1 MGFAHGATKDQL
13 ESIALSSEGH
23 GQLENPSTMNSFGNI
38 VGNGKTIE
46 KLGKLHQYVVGERL
60 TFATAFT
67 FANTYLRGK
76 TVVLSNADIFFDDSL
91 ARLYGA
97 KLQGNVLALLKWID
111 GARAG
116 R

>member
-1 MGFAHGATKDQL
+1 M
-13 ESIALSSEGH
+13 EI
-23 GQLENPSTMNSFGNI
+23 PPTMDSFGNI
-38 VGNGKTIE
+38 IGNGKIIGGNKME
-46 KLGKLHQYVVGERL
+46 KLGKLYQYVVGERL

-67 FANTYLRGK
+67 FANTYLKGK

-97 KLQGNVLALLKWID
+97 KLQGNVFALLKWID
-111 GARAG
+111 GGRAG